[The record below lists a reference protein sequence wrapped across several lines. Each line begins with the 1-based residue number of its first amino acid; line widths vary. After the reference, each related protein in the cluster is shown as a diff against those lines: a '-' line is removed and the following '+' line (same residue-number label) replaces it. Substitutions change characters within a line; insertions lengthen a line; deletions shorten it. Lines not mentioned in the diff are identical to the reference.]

1 MADYTTQSAEKINR
15 SPVVAVLLA
24 GTFLAIL
31 NQTLL
36 ITATPHIM
44 IDFNLSE
51 SSGQWVTTI
60 FMLVNGIMI
69 PITAFLMETFSTRRL
84 FMASMLIFI
93 VGTAVCALAINFPIL
108 MVGRV
113 IQAAG
118 AGIMLPLMMTIFMLI
133 FAVERRGFAM
143 GMSGLVIAF
152 APAIGPSLAGWLVEF
167 IHWRFLFLIILPLAV
182 IDLIFA
188 HFYMRDIIKRT
199 FPKVDYLS
207 IILSIFGFGGLLF
220 GFSSVGNY
228 GWSNLIV
235 IIPLLVG
242 MVTLTIFILRQFK
255 LAEPI
260 LEFRV
265 FKNKTFT
272 LTTVIGMIAFLM
284 LIAAETIL
292 PIYMQLMAGFTALE
306 SGMMILPGA
315 MIMGILSPIVGQIF
329 DKIGARVLLIVGLA
343 IISVT
348 TFFFTNLSSETTLT
362 YLTVVFA
369 IRMIGIAMVMMPS
382 TTAGLNALPTRLIPH
397 GTAMTNTMRQVAAS
411 IGTATLVTVMSLG
424 ALGSRHPDALIQG
437 ANIAFYVASAI
448 SCVGF
453 ILALFVKDARRRLP
467 VKKEEESI

>member
-1 MADYTTQSAEKINR
+1 MTNYTTQSTEKINR
-15 SPVVAVLLA
+15 MSIVAILLG

-44 IDFNLSE
+44 IDFHLSE

-69 PITAFLMETFSTRRL
+69 PITAFLMETFSTKRL
-84 FMASMLIFI
+84 YLVSMLIFI
-93 VGTAVCALAINFPIL
+93 LGTIICALAFNFPIL
-108 MVGRV
+108 MIGRV
-113 IQAAG
+113 VQAAA

-167 IHWRFLFLIILPLAV
+167 MHWRFLFLIILPLAL
-182 IDLIFA
+182 IDLVLA
-188 HFYMRDIIKRT
+188 RVYMRDIIKRT

-228 GWSNLIV
+228 GWGHLMVLIS
-235 IIPLLVG
+235 LLIG
-242 MVTLTIFILRQFK
+242 AVTLTLFILRQFI
-255 LAEPI
+255 LDEPI

-265 FKNKTFT
+265 FSNRTFT
-272 LTTVIGMIAFLM
+272 LTTIIGMIAFLM

-306 SGMMILPGA
+306 SGIMILPGA
-315 MIMGILSPIVGQIF
+315 LIMGILSPIVGQIF
-329 DKIGARVLLIVGLA
+329 DKIGARILLITGLG
-343 IISVT
+343 IISIT

-362 YLTVVFA
+362 YLTIVFA

-424 ALGSRHPDALIQG
+424 AFGSRQPDMLIQG
-437 ANIAFYVASAI
+437 VNIAFYVASAL
-448 SCVGF
+448 SCIGF
-453 ILALFVKDARRRLP
+453 ILTLFVKNDRKSLTEKSA
-467 VKKEEESI
+467 

>member
-1 MADYTTQSAEKINR
+1 MADYTTQSTEKINR

-44 IDFNLSE
+44 IDFHLSE

-69 PITAFLMETFSTRRL
+69 PITAFLMETFSTKRL
-84 FMASMLIFI
+84 YLVSMLIFI
-93 VGTAVCALAINFPIL
+93 LCTVICALAFNFYIL

-113 IQAAG
+113 VQAAA

-167 IHWRFLFLIILPLAV
+167 MHWRFLFLIILPLA
-182 IDLIFA
+182 LIVLVLA
-188 HFYMRDIIKRT
+188 RIYMRDIIKRT

-207 IILSIFGFGGLLF
+207 IVLSIFGFGGLLF

-228 GWSNLIV
+228 GWGHLIV
-235 IIPLLVG
+235 LISLFIG
-242 MVTLTIFILRQFK
+242 AVTLTLFIVRQFT
-255 LAEPI
+255 LNEPI

-265 FKNKTFT
+265 FANRTFT
-272 LTTVIGMIAFLM
+272 LTTIIGMIAFLM

-306 SGMMILPGA
+306 SGIMILPGA
-315 MIMGILSPIVGQIF
+315 LIMGILSPIVGQIF
-329 DKIGARVLLIVGLA
+329 DKIGARILLITGLG

-348 TFFFTNLSSETTLT
+348 TFFFTNLSRSEE
-362 YLTVVFA
+362 
-369 IRMIGIAMVMMPS
+369 R
-382 TTAGLNALPTRLIPH
+382 R
-397 GTAMTNTMRQVAAS
+397 
-411 IGTATLVTVMSLG
+411 
-424 ALGSRHPDALIQG
+424 
-437 ANIAFYVASAI
+437 
-448 SCVGF
+448 VG
-453 ILALFVKDARRRLP
+453 KDHM
-467 VKKEEESI
+467 